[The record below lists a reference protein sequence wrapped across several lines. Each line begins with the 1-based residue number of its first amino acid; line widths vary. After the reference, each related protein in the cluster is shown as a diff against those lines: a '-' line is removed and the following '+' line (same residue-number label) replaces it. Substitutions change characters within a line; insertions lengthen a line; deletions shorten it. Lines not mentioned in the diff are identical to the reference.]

1 MEEVE
6 ELEEKQ
12 AQYEEDLNNKGNMV
26 PTYIGLGLLG
36 YAVLSFL
43 IFVFWGAV
51 LPDVDL
57 GAIGYII
64 VINALCPAPAAGLI
78 GLIYAGTSFSKY
90 KKISSKYKAASEDL
104 PQVYARI
111 EQLKTE
117 VDWTPIS
124 IMPPAYRNVD
134 ALSFSCVAFINGR
147 ATTIQE
153 AVNLYEQELHNLKMQ
168 NMAAA
173 TMLAAEEARVSA
185 NSAAVSSAISAG
197 FSALN
202 LLR

>member
-1 MEEVE
+1 
-6 ELEEKQ
+6 
-12 AQYEEDLNNKGNMV
+12 
-26 PTYIGLGLLG
+26 
-36 YAVLSFL
+36 
-43 IFVFWGAV
+43 
-51 LPDVDL
+51 
-57 GAIGYII
+57 
-64 VINALCPAPAAGLI
+64 
-78 GLIYAGTSFSKY
+78 
-90 KKISSKYKAASEDL
+90 
-104 PQVYARI
+104 
-111 EQLKTE
+111 
-117 VDWTPIS
+117 
-124 IMPPAYRNVD
+124 MPPAYRNVD